1 MGEAYPINC
10 LYKDYL
16 LCFITCTFYVISTM
30 FFLHFFTSVLDNIR
44 YQIYS
49 GRERYTCSQIC
60 AQNQVN
66 HFRENP
72 ISQWWLNTLS
82 VFSVFI
88 FSVLYV
94 PLVWDDKWLL
104 AIFVLL
110 ILNEYLY
117 MYIIIVYLVNS
128 AILCFVGVN
137 IFLRCFSLA
146 GMKTVESK
154 YTYCLEWSYLT
165 LS

>member
-1 MGEAYPINC
+1 MYNVHACICSFPLHIVILNTFVLLARNGEAYPINC

-94 PLVWDDKWLL
+94 PLVWNDKWLL
-104 AIFVLL
+104 AIFFAD
-110 ILNEYLY
+110 IKW
-117 MYIIIVYLVNS
+117 MYIHVHYNS
-128 AILCFVGVN
+128 LLG
-137 IFLRCFSLA
+137 
-146 GMKTVESK
+146 
-154 YTYCLEWSYLT
+154 
-165 LS
+165 